1 MQAMQHNLYQL
12 KGALRTETTN
22 GIPLCRRKL
31 HMSHNGVEIISKEEA
46 TYRTRAII
54 TRGLCIINPLF
65 GGKKCFFNFQKILPL
80 SHVWL
85 VFKSGL

>member
-31 HMSHNGVEIISKEEA
+31 LKSHNGVEIISKGEA
-46 TYRTRAII
+46 TYRTQAII
-54 TRGLCIINPLF
+54 TRGLCIINQLF
-65 GGKKCFFNFQKILPL
+65 EGKKGFFNFQKILPL

-85 VFKSGL
+85 VFKSVL